1 MGKVKELKTKEERVQ
16 EGINLLK
23 QLREAGVR
31 VTFGGFQELKSRI
44 SDWVNTGEPWE
55 GVVPFPEHG
64 RMAEVELPRYN
75 NRAAGINFK
84 VAKNNMYL

>member
-1 MGKVKELKTKEERVQ
+1 MGPVKEPKTKEERAK
-16 EGINLLK
+16 EGVSLLK
-23 QLREAGVR
+23 QLQEAGVK
-31 VTFGGFQELKSRI
+31 VTFGGFQELKRRI

-55 GVVPFPEHG
+55 GNVAFPEHG

-84 VAKNNMYL
+84 LKRL